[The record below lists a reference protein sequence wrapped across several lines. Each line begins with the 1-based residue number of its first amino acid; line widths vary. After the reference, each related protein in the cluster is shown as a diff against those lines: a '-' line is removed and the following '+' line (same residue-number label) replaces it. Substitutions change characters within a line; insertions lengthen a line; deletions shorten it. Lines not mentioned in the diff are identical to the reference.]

1 MKRTSSDSSQ
11 RNLTPPV
18 YPQWAQQQNI
28 QTNQPNNEHYA
39 IALPPLTDDLY
50 AKLVDPLLRKD
61 FERAMQISGVRNFSE
76 LLQLKD
82 AYRRTLLMFAG
93 MRGDVELIKIILCSA
108 SKPDVLASMTDA
120 NGMSALMHAIKRR
133 KPEPI
138 KALLDNVKNP
148 EQLILMKNDENKA
161 ALRLSI
167 EQCVISDLYGDYEI
181 IIQHH
186 SEMLERENTYKTE
199 SIKVLLSYVSDKDTL
214 ICKQDVDGREMLSY
228 ALRMDNA
235 ELLKILLDS
244 VDNPEELLTMKD
256 AQGKNFLMSAAS
268 QGKVKSIEVILRS
281 VKNPE
286 AFAMMKDSEGN
297 TALILAISH
306 NRSASIK
313 AILSNVNNP
322 DQLAFMKDN
331 DDYNSIM
338 IAAIYGGDKSMNAL
352 LNHVKNPAE
361 LIYSSNSKGETAL
374 MLCCANQFIEDID
387 SNSITAMLE
396 KAKTIPDPYYKF
408 SPTYSKGKKSCIPLN
423 LDYLIFIKNTEWMN
437 AFMKALEG
445 NNIGAALIL
454 LNSTTDIL
462 RLFTEKNLEQ
472 RTAIDLF
479 HKDHGVDMCD
489 ALIERV
495 EQLQLL
501 NNSEDLDIIMSLLRE
516 RKARYNQVN

>member
-50 AKLVDPLLRKD
+50 AQLVDPLLRKD
-61 FERAMQISGVRNFSE
+61 FERAMQISGVKNFSE

-186 SEMLERENTYKTE
+186 S
-199 SIKVLLSYVSDKDTL
+199 
-214 ICKQDVDGREMLSY
+214 
-228 ALRMDNA
+228 
-235 ELLKILLDS
+235 
-244 VDNPEELLTMKD
+244 
-256 AQGKNFLMSAAS
+256 
-268 QGKVKSIEVILRS
+268 
-281 VKNPE
+281 
-286 AFAMMKDSEGN
+286 
-297 TALILAISH
+297 
-306 NRSASIK
+306 
-313 AILSNVNNP
+313 
-322 DQLAFMKDN
+322 
-331 DDYNSIM
+331 
-338 IAAIYGGDKSMNAL
+338 
-352 LNHVKNPAE
+352 
-361 LIYSSNSKGETAL
+361 
-374 MLCCANQFIEDID
+374 
-387 SNSITAMLE
+387 
-396 KAKTIPDPYYKF
+396 
-408 SPTYSKGKKSCIPLN
+408 
-423 LDYLIFIKNTEWMN
+423 
-437 AFMKALEG
+437 
-445 NNIGAALIL
+445 
-454 LNSTTDIL
+454 
-462 RLFTEKNLEQ
+462 
-472 RTAIDLF
+472 
-479 HKDHGVDMCD
+479 
-489 ALIERV
+489 
-495 EQLQLL
+495 
-501 NNSEDLDIIMSLLRE
+501 
-516 RKARYNQVN
+516 